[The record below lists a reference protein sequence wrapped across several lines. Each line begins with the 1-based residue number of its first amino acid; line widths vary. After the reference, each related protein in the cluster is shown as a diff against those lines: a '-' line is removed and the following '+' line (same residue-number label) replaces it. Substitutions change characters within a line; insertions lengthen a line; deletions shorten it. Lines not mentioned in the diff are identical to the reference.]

1 MPAPTNIPIL
11 KANASLANTSLADA
25 SPAKRGLV
33 LVVDDEFVNR
43 AIMCRLLKSEGFDTI
58 EAENG
63 IEALA
68 ATEANDVDLVL
79 LDIVMPEM
87 DGFEVLKTIRTQ
99 LSELDLPVIMVTAND
114 EKKQIVKAFEN
125 GANDFINKPFD
136 PGVTMARINM
146 HLQFAKSRSD
156 LQKSEERYALV
167 AQGTNDGLWDW
178 DLTKNEIY
186 LSPRWFSILAIEE
199 TKQPTPDTWFARI
212 HPEDLMRFSEEL
224 KSHLSGTVPLFETEM
239 RMRHEDDSYRWTLCR
254 GVAVFDDKG
263 MAQRIAGSMTDITE
277 GKVADALTGLPNRVL
292 FRERLDRCVAR
303 QQVNK
308 DFKFSLLYLDLDN
321 FKLINDSMGHEA
333 GDRLLV
339 AIARRLESSL
349 REAESIVC
357 RIGGDEFGILIEGF
371 ESRDAPIYIAKR
383 IISSVGTPISLGCGR
398 EVYASVS
405 IGISYSSD
413 GHADANEIV
422 QAADTAMYRA
432 KEQGKSCYRV
442 FDPAMKSDA
451 TKRLNLESELR
462 HAIENDQLRC
472 DFQPIIAT
480 DTRNVTGFEA
490 LVRWKH
496 DRLGD
501 VSPAD
506 FIPVAEESDLI
517 ERIGM
522 NVLRKSCQKL
532 AEWRRADPRFE
543 SLQVHVNLS
552 SRQLKSNHLVEQVL
566 SVVADTGIPPAN
578 LKIEVTES
586 MIMANPEKGA
596 RALSDLQ
603 RAGIKIA
610 IDDFGTGYSSL
621 SCIHELSP
629 DAVKID
635 RSFIDS
641 IEQSGDKKTIV
652 GAIIALAAGL
662 KLDVV
667 AEGIETESQHEILK
681 DMGCKYA
688 QGFLYSRP
696 LAPREFFEFVVSET
710 DNSNV
715 PSNLSML
722 DSGLDSLTHQVP
734 NVTSGHEV

>member
-1 MPAPTNIPIL
+1 M
-11 KANASLANTSLADA
+11 
-25 SPAKRGLV
+25 
-33 LVVDDEFVNR
+33 LVVDDEYVNR
-43 AIMCRLLKSEGFDTI
+43 AIMCRLLKSKGFETV
-58 EAENG
+58 EAANG
-63 IEALA
+63 IEALEKIE
-68 ATEANDVDLVL
+68 TSNVDLLL

-87 DGFEVLKTIRTQ
+87 DGFEVLKTIRKEH
-99 LSELDLPVIMVTAND
+99 SELDLPVIMVTANE
-114 EKKQIVKAFEN
+114 EKSQIVKAFEN
-125 GANDFINKPFD
+125 GANDFISKPFD

-178 DLTKNEIY
+178 DLVKNEIY
-186 LSPRWFSILAIEE
+186 LSPRWFAILAIEE
-199 TKQPTPDTWFARI
+199 TKNPSADAWFERV
-212 HPEDLMRFSEEL
+212 HPEDLKRVTDEL
-224 KSHLSGTVPLFETEM
+224 KRHFTGATPLFETEM

-254 GVAVFDDKG
+254 GVAVFDESG

-292 FRERLDRCVAR
+292 FRERLDRCIFR
-303 QQVNK
+303 KQRDNS
-308 DFKFSLLYLDLDN
+308 FNFSLLYLDLDN

-371 ESRDAPIYIAKR
+371 NSREAPIHIAKR

-405 IGISYSSD
+405 IGVSYSND
-413 GHADANEIV
+413 GHEDASEIV

-451 TKRLNLESELR
+451 TKRLNLENELR
-462 HAIENDQLRC
+462 HAVENNQLNC
-472 DFQPIIAT
+472 HFQPIVEAS
-480 DTRNVTGFEA
+480 TRKIIGVEA
-490 LVRWKH
+490 LVRWTH
-496 DRLGD
+496 DRLGK

-506 FIPVAEESDLI
+506 FIPVAEESELI

-522 NVLRKSCQKL
+522 IVLRKSCQQL
-532 AEWRRADPRFE
+532 AEWRRSSPRFAD
-543 SLQVHVNLS
+543 LQVNVNLS
-552 SRQLKSNHLVEQVL
+552 SRQLKSKNLVEEILAVIAN
-566 SVVADTGIPPAN
+566 SGIPPAC

-586 MIMANPEKGA
+586 TIMENPEQGA
-596 RALSDLQ
+596 HVLSLLQ
-603 RAGIKIA
+603 KEGVKIA

-621 SCIHELSP
+621 SCIHQLSP

-641 IEQSGDKKTIV
+641 IAQSSDKKTIV

-667 AEGIETESQHEILK
+667 AEGIETESQHEIIRS
-681 DMGCKYA
+681 MGCKYA

-696 LAPREFFEFVVSET
+696 LAPQELFEFVVADKPVASLKPAIDLLNSSSE
-710 DNSNV
+710 
-715 PSNLSML
+715 
-722 DSGLDSLTHQVP
+722 SLPLIP
-734 NVTSGHEV
+734 NANAGH

>member
-1 MPAPTNIPIL
+1 MPAPTN
-11 KANASLANTSLADA
+11 TSIVAPEEV
-25 SPAKRGLV
+25 PAKRGLV
-33 LVVDDEFVNR
+33 LVVDDEYVNR

-68 ATEANDVDLVL
+68 AIEANDLDLLL

-87 DGFEVLKTIRTQ
+87 DGFEVLKTLRKQ
-99 LSELDLPVIMVTAND
+99 LSELDLPVIMVTANE
-114 EKKQIVKAFEN
+114 EKAQIVRAFEI

-178 DLTKNEIY
+178 DLVKNEIF
-186 LSPRWFSILAIEE
+186 LSPRWFEILAIEQ
-199 TKQPTPDTWFARI
+199 TKGPSADTWFERI
-212 HPEDLMRFSEEL
+212 HPEDLTRVTDEL
-224 KSHLSGTVPLFETEM
+224 KRHFTGATPLFETEM

-254 GVAVFDDKG
+254 GVAVFNEAG

-292 FRERLDRCVAR
+292 FRERLDRCVER
-303 QQVNK
+303 QKRDK
-308 DFKFSLLYLDLDN
+308 DFNFSLLYLDLDN

-357 RIGGDEFGILIEGF
+357 RIGGDEFGILVEGF
-371 ESRDAPIYIAKR
+371 SSREVPIHIAKR
-383 IISSVGTPISLGCGR
+383 IISSVGTPISLGCAR

-405 IGISYSSD
+405 IGVSFSSD
-413 GHADANEIV
+413 GHGDSNEIV

-451 TKRLNLESELR
+451 TKRLNLENELR
-462 HAIENDQLRC
+462 HAVDNDQLRC
-472 DFQPIIAT
+472 HFQPIIET
-480 DTRNVTGFEA
+480 NTRKITGFEA
-490 LVRWKH
+490 LVRWTH
-496 DRLGD
+496 DRLGK
-501 VSPAD
+501 VSPAE
-506 FIPVAEESDLI
+506 FIPVAEESGLI

-522 NVLRKSCQKL
+522 IVLRKSCQQL
-532 AEWRRADPRFE
+532 AEWRRADFRFND
-543 SLQVHVNLS
+543 LQVNVNLS
-552 SRQLKSNHLVEQVL
+552 SRQLRSPSLVDQVL
-566 SVVADTGIPPAN
+566 GVIKDTGIPPAN

-586 MIMANPEKGA
+586 MIMENPEQGA
-596 RALSDLQ
+596 SVLSLLQ
-603 RAGIKIA
+603 REGVKIA

-641 IEQSGDKKTIV
+641 IAQSSDKKTIV
-652 GAIIALAAGL
+652 GAIIALADGL

-681 DMGCKYA
+681 SMGCKYA

-696 LAPREFFEFVVSET
+696 LAPQELFDFVVA
-710 DNSNV
+710 DRLKQRINPV
-715 PSNLSML
+715 LSVL
-722 DSGLDSLTHQVP
+722 ESATGSLPAMQD
-734 NVTSGHEV
+734 VTTSR

>member
-1 MPAPTNIPIL
+1 MPVPTNIPIV
-11 KANASLANTSLADA
+11 ASQEL
-25 SPAKRGLV
+25 PAKRGLV

-43 AIMCRLLKSEGFDTI
+43 AIMCRLLKSKGFETI

-63 IEALA
+63 IEALQA
-68 ATEANDVDLVL
+68 IEANDIDLVL

-87 DGFEVLKTIRTQ
+87 DGFEVLKSLRKQ
-99 LSELDLPVIMVTAND
+99 RSELDLPVIMVTAND
-114 EKKQIVKAFEN
+114 DKAQMVLAFES

-178 DLTKNEIY
+178 DLIRNKIY

-199 TKQPTPDTWFARI
+199 TKNPTPDAWFERI
-212 HPEDLMRFSEEL
+212 HPEDLTRVTDEL
-224 KSHLSGTVPLFETEM
+224 KQHFTGVTPLFETEM

-254 GVAVFDDKG
+254 GVAVFDESG

-292 FRERLDRCVAR
+292 FRERLDRCVER
-303 QQVNK
+303 QKRDK
-308 DFKFSLLYLDLDN
+308 DYNFSLLYLDLDN

-357 RIGGDEFGILIEGF
+357 RIGGDEFGILVEGF
-371 ESRDAPIYIAKR
+371 SAHDVPIYIAKR
-383 IISSVGTPISLGCGR
+383 IISSVGTSISLGCGR
-398 EVYASVS
+398 EGYASVS
-405 IGISYSSD
+405 IGGSFSSD
-413 GHADANEIV
+413 GHEGSNEIV

-432 KEQGKSCYRV
+432 KEQGKSCYRI
-442 FDPAMKSDA
+442 FDPAMKRDA
-451 TKRLNLESELR
+451 TKRLNLENDLR
-462 HAIENDQLRC
+462 HAVDNDQLKC
-472 DFQPIIAT
+472 HFQPIIET
-480 DTRNVTGFEA
+480 DTRRMTGVEA
-490 LVRWKH
+490 LVRWTH
-496 DRLGD
+496 DRLGK

-506 FIPVAEESDLI
+506 FIPVAEESGLI

-522 NVLRKSCQKL
+522 IVLRKSCHQL
-532 AEWRRADPRFE
+532 AEWQRADSRFND
-543 SLQVHVNLS
+543 LQVNVNLS
-552 SRQLKSNHLVEQVL
+552 SRQLRSPKLVEQVL
-566 SVVADTGIPPAN
+566 GVITETGIRPAN

-586 MIMANPEKGA
+586 TIMENPEYGA
-596 RALSDLQ
+596 EILSLL
-603 RAGIKIA
+603 RREGVKIA

-621 SCIHELSP
+621 SYIHELSP

-641 IEQSGDKKTIV
+641 ISQSSDKKAIV
-652 GAIIALAAGL
+652 GAIIALAGGL

-681 DMGCKYA
+681 SMGCKYA

-696 LAPREFFEFVVSET
+696 LAPQELFDFAVADQQNHRI
-710 DNSNV
+710 NPV
-715 PSNLSML
+715 PEMRDSSSM
-722 DSGLDSLTHQVP
+722 GLVP
-734 NVTSGHEV
+734 APPVGR

>member
-1 MPAPTNIPIL
+1 
-11 KANASLANTSLADA
+11 
-25 SPAKRGLV
+25 
-33 LVVDDEFVNR
+33 
-43 AIMCRLLKSEGFDTI
+43 MCRLLKSEGFETI
-58 EAENG
+58 EAANG
-63 IEALA
+63 IEALQA
-68 ATEANDVDLVL
+68 IQANDVDLLL

-87 DGFEVLKTIRTQ
+87 DGFEVLKTLRKQ

-114 EKKQIVKAFEN
+114 EKAQIVKAFEI

-178 DLTKNEIY
+178 DLLKNEIY
-186 LSPRWFSILAIEE
+186 LSPRWFAILAIKE
-199 TKQPTPDTWFARI
+199 TTAPTPNAWFERV
-212 HPEDLMRFSEEL
+212 HPEDLKRVSDEL
-224 KSHLSGTVPLFETEM
+224 KRHFTGETPLFETEM

-292 FRERLDRCVAR
+292 FRERLDRCVHR
-303 QQVNK
+303 QQRDK
-308 DFKFSLLYLDLDN
+308 DYNFSLLYLDLDN

-357 RIGGDEFGILIEGF
+357 RIGGDEFAILIEGVD
-371 ESRDAPIYIAKR
+371 SREAPIHIAKR
-383 IISSVGTPISLGCGR
+383 IIASVGTPISLGGGR

-405 IGISYSSD
+405 IGVSFSSD
-413 GHADANEIV
+413 GHEDSNEIV

-442 FDPAMKSDA
+442 FDPVMKSDA
-451 TKRLNLESELR
+451 TKRLNLENELR
-462 HAIENDQLRC
+462 HAVDNDELKC
-472 DFQPIIAT
+472 HFQPIVET
-480 DTRNVTGFEA
+480 STRRVTGVEA
-490 LVRWKH
+490 LVRWTH
-496 DRLGD
+496 ERLGR
-501 VSPAD
+501 VSPAE
-506 FIPVAEESDLI
+506 FIPVAEESELI

-522 NVLRKSCQKL
+522 IVLRKACQQL
-532 AEWRRADPRFE
+532 ADWQRASLRFAD
-543 SLQVHVNLS
+543 LQVNVNLS
-552 SRQLKSNHLVEQVL
+552 SRQLKSKHLVNQVL
-566 SVVADTGIPPAN
+566 DVIADTGIPPTS

-586 MIMANPEKGA
+586 MIMENPEQGA
-596 RALSDLQ
+596 QVLSVLQ
-603 RAGIKIA
+603 REGVKIA

-635 RSFIDS
+635 RSFIDT
-641 IEQSGDKKTIV
+641 IVQSADKKTIV
-652 GAIIALAAGL
+652 GAIVALADGL

-681 DMGCKYA
+681 TMGCKYA

-696 LAPREFFEFVVSET
+696 MAPQELYDFVVASELNPNINPVLPLLEST
-710 DNSNV
+710 SMSQLATP
-715 PSNLSML
+715 PSN
-722 DSGLDSLTHQVP
+722 Q
-734 NVTSGHEV
+734 

>member
-1 MPAPTNIPIL
+1 MPVPTNIP
-11 KANASLANTSLADA
+11 TSIPQAI
-25 SPAKRGLV
+25 PAQRGIV

-63 IEALA
+63 IEALKVV
-68 ATEANDVDLVL
+68 EANDVDLLL

-87 DGFEVLKTIRTQ
+87 DGFEVLKTIRKQ
-99 LSELDLPVIMVTAND
+99 LSELDLPVIMVTANN
-114 EKKQIVKAFEN
+114 EKEQIVKAFEN

-178 DLTKNEIY
+178 DLEKNDIY
-186 LSPRWFSILAIEE
+186 LSPRWFQILAIEE
-199 TKQPTPDTWFARI
+199 TQHPDPNTWFERI
-212 HPEDLMRFSEEL
+212 HPEDLTRVTDEL
-224 KSHLSGTVPLFETEM
+224 KRHFTGATPLFETEM

-254 GVAVFDDKG
+254 GVAVFDEQG

-292 FRERLDRCVAR
+292 FRERLDRCVFR
-303 QQVNK
+303 QRRDKN
-308 DFKFSLLYLDLDN
+308 FNFALLYLDLDN
-321 FKLINDSMGHEA
+321 FKLVNDSMGHEA

-357 RIGGDEFGILIEGF
+357 RLGGDEFGILIEGF
-371 ESRDAPIYIAKR
+371 DTRDAPTQIAKR
-383 IISSVGTPISLGCGR
+383 IISSVGIPISLGCGR
-398 EVYASVS
+398 EVYPSVS
-405 IGISYSSD
+405 IGVSFSSD
-413 GHADANEIV
+413 GHENSNEIV

-451 TKRLNLESELR
+451 TKRLNLENELR
-462 HAIENDQLRC
+462 HAVDNDQLEC
-472 DFQPIIAT
+472 FFQPIIET
-480 DTRNVTGFEA
+480 STRKVAGFEA
-490 LVRWKH
+490 LVRWTH
-496 DRLGD
+496 HRLGK

-506 FIPVAEESDLI
+506 FIPVAEESELI

-522 NVLRKSCQKL
+522 IVMRKSCQQL
-532 AEWRRADPRFE
+532 ADWRRADARFHG
-543 SLQVHVNLS
+543 LQVNVNLS
-552 SRQLKSNHLVEQVL
+552 SRQLRSNKLVNQVL
-566 SVVADTGIPPAN
+566 DVIADTGIPPAN

-586 MIMANPEKGA
+586 MIMENPEQGA
-596 RALSDLQ
+596 TALSLLQ
-603 RAGIKIA
+603 QEGVKIA

-641 IEQSGDKKTIV
+641 ITQSSDKKTIV
-652 GAIIALAAGL
+652 GAIIALADGL

-681 DMGCKYA
+681 SMGCKYA

-696 LAPREFFEFVVSET
+696 LAPQELFNFVIA
-710 DNSNV
+710 DNPI
-715 PSNLSML
+715 PSTPPVLPMIDSAPAHLQQSM
-722 DSGLDSLTHQVP
+722 P
-734 NVTSGHEV
+734 NGNSGH

>member
-1 MPAPTNIPIL
+1 MHASSNISTQNQDQSSTN
-11 KANASLANTSLADA
+11 
-25 SPAKRGLV
+25 RGLV
-33 LVVDDEFVNR
+33 LVVDDEFLNR
-43 AIMCRLLKSEGFDTI
+43 AIMCRLLKSEGFNTI

-63 IEALA
+63 VEALA
-68 ATEANDVDLVL
+68 AVEANHIDLLL

-87 DGFEVLKTIRTQ
+87 DGFEVLKTLRKQ
-99 LSELDLPVIMVTAND
+99 LSELELPVIMVTANE
-114 EKKQIVKAFEN
+114 EKAQIVKAFEF

-178 DLTKNEIY
+178 DLAKNEIY
-186 LSPRWFSILAIEE
+186 LSPRWFEILAIKE
-199 TKQPTPDTWFARI
+199 TEHPTPDDWFERI
-212 HPEDLMRFSEEL
+212 HSEDLTRVTDEL
-224 KSHLSGTVPLFETEM
+224 KRHFTGATPLFETEM
-239 RMRHEDDSYRWTLCR
+239 RMRHENDSYRWTLCR
-254 GVAVFDDKG
+254 GVAVFDDAG

-292 FRERLDRCVAR
+292 FRERLDRCVFRR
-303 QQVNK
+303 QRDKGYN
-308 DFKFSLLYLDLDN
+308 FALLYLDLDN

-357 RIGGDEFGILIEGF
+357 RIGGDEFGILVEGF
-371 ESRDAPIYIAKR
+371 ESKEVPIHIAKR
-383 IISSVGTPISLGCGR
+383 IISSVNAPISLGCGR

-405 IGISYSSD
+405 IGVSFSSD
-413 GHADANEIV
+413 GHEDSTEIV

-432 KEQGKSCYRV
+432 KEQGKSGYRI

-451 TKRLNLESELR
+451 TKRLNLEIELR
-462 HAIENDQLRC
+462 HAVENDQLKC
-472 DFQPIIAT
+472 HFQPIIDTAT
-480 DTRNVTGFEA
+480 RKVSGFEA
-490 LVRWKH
+490 LARWTH
-496 DRLGD
+496 DRLGK
-501 VSPAD
+501 VSPAA
-506 FIPVAEESDLI
+506 FIPVAEESGLI

-522 NVLRKSCQKL
+522 IVLRKSCQQL
-532 AEWRRADPRFE
+532 AEWRRVDSRFND
-543 SLQVHVNLS
+543 LQVNVNLS
-552 SRQLKSNHLVEQVL
+552 SRQLKSKNLVEQILEVI
-566 SVVADTGIPPAN
+566 SDTGIPPGK
-578 LKIEVTES
+578 LGIEVTES
-586 MIMANPEKGA
+586 AIMDNPEQGA
-596 RALSDLQ
+596 SVLSALQ

-641 IEQSGDKKTIV
+641 ITQSSDKETIV
-652 GAIIALAAGL
+652 RAIIALADGL

-681 DMGCKYA
+681 SMGCKYG

-696 LAPREFFEFVVSET
+696 LARQELFDFVVANTQIPNTKPVVPGLES
-710 DNSNV
+710 DSIDLPASANV
-715 PSNLSML
+715 NA
-722 DSGLDSLTHQVP
+722 GL
-734 NVTSGHEV
+734 